1 MLAAGVCER
10 HIEQSDSGTRQSAIG
25 SQPAWLSEVLSCPVC
40 GQASLIL
47 SADAIACGKCG
58 AGYSAENGILYLISP
73 GLKESLDLQQKAWQ
87 AREKA
92 CGRYEIALAEALRLP
107 NEAGVRT
114 QLEWLRSGL
123 RRRGQCRVLEIG
135 AGRGWASRI
144 LAEDGH
150 EVVASDIL
158 DDEHIGLGCAVRQRS
173 QTGLPFACVLT
184 GAEKLPFRSASF
196 DCVFSF
202 SALRHI
208 ADLQSVLHEVSRVMR
223 PEGVFLAFE
232 EPFRG
237 LLTTQAQRLQ
247 DCITHRL
254 ARCWLAGNLPG
265 TANQET
271 SHLRS
276 SLGATFHEL
285 CRRVPF
291 CINLADEAGLRSEVL
306 PVQLVP
312 EMPLASFDAT
322 RIECRP
328 LAWLDAFAAAL
339 GIDHEQ
345 LRLRCQCIERSHG
358 LGLETLLLAYWV
370 LVGNVD
376 GVLVARKKDSH
387 KQAQPLIPDVPS
399 EDLRRLEPVLVAAA
413 RDGMVPVYGFHAAE
427 VCEGERYHWI
437 QPQTGFLVAP
447 GDFLELTIT
456 CPPPCF
462 RSEPVRIDVR
472 VEDQL
477 APILIVLIRPGMT
490 VALKV
495 PLKGR
500 RAKRSAILI
509 RLDANVAFMPSD
521 YAGGQGSDMR
531 LLALQIRAVRTA
543 PVSEPLL
550 EDALEHLRTIVDASG
565 CCGEGA

>member
-1 MLAAGVCER
+1 MPHAGACER
-10 HIEQSDSGTRQSAIG
+10 RIDEANSFRQLAIPA
-25 SQPAWLSEVLSCPVC
+25 QPAWLSEVLTCPGC
-40 GQASLIL
+40 SQASVI
-47 SADAIACGKCG
+47 SCADSLACGECR
-58 AGYSAENGILYLISP
+58 AGYSSANGILYLMP
-73 GLKESLDLQQKAWQ
+73 PDLKESFDLQQKAWQ

-107 NEAGVRT
+107 NEGGVRM

-123 RRRGQCRVLEIG
+123 RRRGKCRLLEIG

-144 LAEDGH
+144 LAADGH

-158 DDEHIGLGCAVRQRS
+158 DDEHIGLGCAVTQKS
-173 QTGLPFACVLT
+173 QTALSFACVLT

-202 SALRHI
+202 AALRHTV
-208 ADLQSVLHEVSRVMR
+208 DLQSVLHEVSRVLR
-223 PEGVFLAFE
+223 PDGVFLAFE

-254 ARCWLAGNLPG
+254 ARCWLAGNLQG
-265 TANQET
+265 TANQDV

-276 SLGATFHEL
+276 SLGATLHEL

-291 CINLADEAGLRSEVL
+291 CVNLADEAGLRAELL
-306 PVQLVP
+306 PAQILP
-312 EMPLASFDAT
+312 DMPLASLDGT
-322 RIECRP
+322 RSEGLP
-328 LAWLDAFAAAL
+328 LAWLAAFAEAL

-345 LRLRCQCIERSHG
+345 LRFRSECIERSYG
-358 LGLETLLLAYWV
+358 MRLEPLLLGYWI

-376 GVLVARKKDSH
+376 GVLVARKKDRRKH
-387 KQAQPLIPDVPS
+387 RQPLIPAVPS
-399 EDLRRLEPVLVAAA
+399 ELLRWLEPILLAAA
-413 RDGMVPVYGFHAAE
+413 RDGMVPIYGFHAAE
-427 VCEGERYHWI
+427 VYEGDRYHWI
-437 QPQTGFLVAP
+437 RPQAGFLVTPA
-447 GDFLELTIT
+447 DFLELTIT

-472 VEDQL
+472 VEDEI
-477 APILIVLIRPGMT
+477 APILVIIIRPGKT
-490 VALKV
+490 VAVKV

-500 RAKRSAILI
+500 RADRSAILI

-521 YAGGQGSDMR
+521 YTGGPDSDMR

-543 PVSEPLL
+543 PVCEAMLK
-550 EDALEHLRTIVDASG
+550 DALEHYMTAHELA
-565 CCGEGA
+565 AP

>member
-1 MLAAGVCER
+1 MLAAGVCKR
-10 HIEQSDSGTRQSAIG
+10 HTEQSDLGTRRFAIR

-47 SADAIACGKCG
+47 SADAIVCGKCG
-58 AGYSAENGILYLISP
+58 AGYSAENGILYLIFP
-73 GLKESLDLQQKAWQ
+73 GSKESLDLQQKAWQ

-92 CGRYEIALAEALRLP
+92 CGRYEIALEEALRLP

-123 RRRGQCRVLEIG
+123 QRRGQCRVLEIG
-135 AGRGWASRI
+135 AGRGWASRL

-150 EVVASDIL
+150 EVVVSDIL

-173 QTGLPFACVLT
+173 QTGLSFACVLT

-208 ADLQSVLHEVSRVMR
+208 ADLQNVLHEVSRVLR
-223 PEGVFLAFE
+223 PDGVFLAFA

-247 DCITHRL
+247 DCTTHRL
-254 ARCWLAGNLPG
+254 ARCWLAGSLRG
-265 TANQET
+265 MANQDV
-271 SHLRS
+271 SHPRS
-276 SLGATFHEL
+276 SLGATLHEL

-291 CINLADEAGLRSEVL
+291 CVNLADEADLQSEVL
-306 PVQLVP
+306 PAHILP
-312 EMPLASFDAT
+312 DLPLASFDSI
-322 RIECRP
+322 RIEGMP
-328 LAWLDAFAAAL
+328 LAWLDAFAETFA
-339 GIDHEQ
+339 IDHEQ

-358 LGLETLLLAYWV
+358 LRLEPLLLAYWI
-370 LVGNVD
+370 LIGNVD

-387 KQAQPLIPDVPS
+387 QQVQPPIPDVPS

-413 RDGMVPVYGFHAAE
+413 RDGMVPIYGFHAAE

-437 QPQTGFLVAP
+437 QPQAGFLVAP
-447 GDFLELTIT
+447 GDFLEFTIT

-462 RSEPVRIDVR
+462 RSEPVRIEVR
-472 VEDQL
+472 VEDEP
-477 APILIVLIRPGMT
+477 APILVVLIRPGMT

-500 RAKRSAILI
+500 HADRSTVLI

-521 YAGGQGSDMR
+521 YTVGHGSDMR

-543 PVSEPLL
+543 PICEPLTK
-550 EDALEHLRTIVDASG
+550 DALEHLRALVDASG
-565 CCGEGA
+565 RGGDGV